1 MDIILVVL
9 LVLLVGIASS
19 ILYLNLKSKPKD
31 DNENKEFE
39 EIANLKTEIQNLKDT
54 LNNTINTSLGSMS
67 TSFNNLSTG
76 VTKDMTEALT
86 KVDEKVGNFNQ
97 QVQLLNQSQEGITKI
112 LAGVKKYGTLAEFS
126 LDALIKDLLPAS
138 QFMTNVKM
146 KRIPVKML
154 NLQLSFKGMFWFQLI
169 AIFQWKNLKQLPMV
183 MTRKIKGLLQM
194 LEQNWPQLLKQKL
207 KVLTKNI

>member
-1 MDIILVVL
+1 MDSILLTL
-9 LVLLVGIASS
+9 LVLLLVATLG
-19 ILYLNLKSKPKD
+19 ILYLNLRSRPKD
-31 DNENKEFE
+31 GNEIKEAE
-39 EIANLKTEIQNLKDT
+39 EIANLKTEIVTLKDT

-126 LDALIKDLLPAS
+126 LDALIKDLLPC
-138 QFMTNVKM
+138 
-146 KRIPVKML
+146 
-154 NLQLSFKGMFWFQLI
+154 
-169 AIFQWKNLKQLPMV
+169 
-183 MTRKIKGLLQM
+183 LLYTS
-194 LEQNWPQLLKQKL
+194 PSPRDRG
-207 KVLTKNI
+207 